1 MKTIALALPALAAL
15 AAATFAAPAAAA
27 LPCRDLTM
35 PVTECVTPLSDRLEH
50 LCFPPD
56 ASDPYGC

>member
-1 MKTIALALPALAAL
+1 MKTLALALAAV
-15 AAATFAAPAAAA
+15 AGAATFAVPASAA
-27 LPCRDLTM
+27 LPCQDLTM
-35 PVTECVTPLSDRLEH
+35 SIPECTRPLRDKLQH